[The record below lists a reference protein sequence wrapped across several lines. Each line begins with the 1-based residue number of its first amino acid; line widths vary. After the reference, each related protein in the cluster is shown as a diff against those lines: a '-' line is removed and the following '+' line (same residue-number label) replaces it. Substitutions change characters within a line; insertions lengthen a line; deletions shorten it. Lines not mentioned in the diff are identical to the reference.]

1 MSGDLP
7 NNPTTN
13 APANVRSDS
22 RASNFTPRARLAA
35 AMRSLTLWAIVS
47 CFALPLLWMLLTSA
61 LHASQTVTGPTGER
75 EAVRLLDLPAQ
86 AATNYASVWN
96 DPVVD
101 FPLYLRNT
109 LIITLLT
116 VVGTVVSSSVV
127 AYGLSRIEWR
137 GRGLAFAGLLA
148 TMLVPFPVIMGPLYM
163 LYTELGWIGTFK
175 PLWVPAWFGH
185 AVSIFLLRQFFM
197 ALPKELSEAARIDGC
212 SHASIFFRIILPIS
226 RPALSVVALLQ
237 FVFVWSD
244 FVGPLIFLND
254 RDKFTLALGLSLYQS
269 QAGNTPWN
277 LLMAAT
283 TIVVAPVVLVF
294 VLAQRALIDG
304 IATQGLREG

>member
-1 MSGDLP
+1 MMHTL
-7 NNPTTN
+7 
-13 APANVRSDS
+13 
-22 RASNFTPRARLAA
+22 ARTATRTLA
-35 AMRSLTLWAIVS
+35 LWTLVLG
-47 CFALPLLWMLLTSA
+47 FALPLGWMLLTSM
-61 LHASQTVTGPTGER
+61 LTPEQTVTSADGSRPPVDVL
-75 EAVRLLDLPAQ
+75 ALPAQ
-86 AATNYASVWN
+86 ALSNYARVWN

-109 LIITLLT
+109 LVVTLLT
-116 VVGTVVSSSVV
+116 VLGTVVSSSVV
-127 AYGLSRIEWR
+127 AYGFSRVQWR
-137 GRGLAFAGLLA
+137 GRGVAFVALLG
-148 TMLVPFPVIMGPLYM
+148 TMLVPFPVVMGPLYM
-163 LYTELGWIGTFK
+163 LYTELGWIGSFR

-185 AVSIFLLRQFFM
+185 AASIFLLRQFFL
-197 ALPKELSEAARIDGC
+197 ALPKELTEAARVDGC
-212 SHASIFFRIILPIS
+212 SHFTIFFRIILPIS
-226 RPALSVVALLQ
+226 RPALAVVALLQ

-244 FVGPLIFLND
+244 FLGPLIFLSD